1 LRLPPGPRPTGY
13 ALDLRVDPAQST
25 FRGTVDIGL
34 DLPGETGFVWLNG
47 KALDVTSAEVISG
60 SERVAAT
67 ASAGGDEYLGFA
79 FARPLAGR
87 VTLRV
92 AYTGH
97 VGESGEGLYVQRA
110 GDDRYLYTQLENTD
124 ARRLLPCFDEPSFK
138 VPWQLT
144 VHVPRGVAAFSN
156 SHAVAEA
163 DEDGGGRRV
172 AFAQTPPL
180 PSYLIALVVG
190 PFEIVGAG
198 EAGEHRTPLRILL
211 PRGRAAQGAYAA
223 SIAGRLVGQ
232 LEAYFGVPFPYD
244 KLDYAARP
252 EGSGA
257 MENAGLIISGAG
269 YLTAPLELQSDQ
281 FRRIVASV
289 MAHEIAHQWF
299 GDLVTLAWWDDVWL
313 NEAFATWMGNKV
325 FAIGTEWR
333 PEVDSAQS
341 RLTAMD
347 ADLLPS
353 ARQIRQPIR
362 SEDDIANA
370 FDGITYEKGATVI
383 GMFERA
389 LGEERFR
396 AGVRRY
402 LEGHAHRTATTD
414 DFLAAISAAAGRDVK
429 PAFTTF
435 LDQPGLPVVRAEAV
449 CSGGTAKVALAQER
463 FAAAAGAPGAA
474 PARWR
479 IPVCIKAGAGKKS
492 VVACTELDGE
502 RGELALDVCP
512 EWLDANAGNTGY
524 YLARYPDAGLRA
536 LAAHIDE
543 LELAERLGLVHDLR
557 VQLVAGTV
565 PAGPALELVARLA
578 KAGPTVVVA
587 EAADLA
593 ADLVARGVVG
603 PAHRAG
609 YAAWIQRTFGARARA
624 AGFGARAAD
633 TADDK
638 ELRRA
643 LLELVAVHGRD
654 RALAAEARALAG
666 RWLGDRTGLAADL
679 VGPVL
684 DIAAATGD
692 AAFGD
697 RLRAALAEASGYDRQ
712 VLLTALFALEDADA
726 VARAVEILGT
736 DEVKARDFFVLRDY
750 APAGAARP
758 ALFHYVRAHYDAL
771 AAKLGDDAVE
781 LLAAGRPLCDVE
793 SLREFKEFFA
803 ERAARVLGGPRTYA
817 QLVERIEIC
826 IAARHAEE
834 ASLAT
839 ALKGGR

>member
-1 LRLPPGPRPTGY
+1 
-13 ALDLRVDPAQST
+13 
-25 FRGTVDIGL
+25 
-34 DLPGETGFVWLNG
+34 
-47 KALDVTSAEVISG
+47 
-60 SERVAAT
+60 
-67 ASAGGDEYLGFA
+67 
-79 FARPLAGR
+79 
-87 VTLRV
+87 
-92 AYTGH
+92 
-97 VGESGEGLYVQRA
+97 
-110 GDDRYLYTQLENTD
+110 
-124 ARRLLPCFDEPSFK
+124 
-138 VPWQLT
+138 
-144 VHVPRGVAAFSN
+144 
-156 SHAVAEA
+156 
-163 DEDGGGRRV
+163 
-172 AFAQTPPL
+172 
-180 PSYLIALVVG
+180 
-190 PFEIVGAG
+190 
-198 EAGEHRTPLRILL
+198 
-211 PRGRAAQGAYAA
+211 
-223 SIAGRLVGQ
+223 
-232 LEAYFGVPFPYD
+232 
-244 KLDYAARP
+244 
-252 EGSGA
+252 
-257 MENAGLIISGAG
+257 ME
-269 YLTAPLELQSDQ
+269 
-281 FRRIVASV
+281 
-289 MAHEIAHQWF
+289 
-299 GDLVTLAWWDDVWL
+299 
-313 NEAFATWMGNKV
+313 
-325 FAIGTEWR
+325 
-333 PEVDSAQS
+333 
-341 RLTAMD
+341 

-389 LGEERFR
+389 LGEETFR

-429 PAFTTF
+429 PAFASF
-435 LDQPGLPVVRAEAV
+435 LDQPGLPAVRAEAV
-449 CSGGTAKVALAQER
+449 CGGGAAKVALAQER
-463 FAAAAGAPGAA
+463 FAAAGAPAAA

-479 IPVCIKAGAGKKS
+479 IPVCVKAGAGKKV
-492 VVACTELDGE
+492 VVACTELDGD
-502 RGELALDVCP
+502 RGELALDLCP

-536 LAAHIDE
+536 LAAHVDE
-543 LELAERLGLVHDLR
+543 LELSERLGLVHDLR
-557 VQLVAGTV
+557 VQLVGGTV
-565 PAGPALELVARLA
+565 PAGPALELVARLV
-578 KAGPTVVVA
+578 KAGPTIVVA

-593 ADLVARGVVG
+593 AELVARGVVG

-609 YAAWIQRTFGARARA
+609 YAAWIQRTFGTRARA
-624 AGFGARAAD
+624 AGFVARAAD

-684 DIAAATGD
+684 EIAAATGD

-697 RLRAALAEASGYDRQ
+697 RLRAAVGQASGYDRQ

-736 DEVKARDFFVLRDY
+736 DEIRARDFFVLREY
-750 APAGAARP
+750 APAGAAARP
-758 ALFHYVRAHYDAL
+758 VLFHYVRAHYDAL
-771 AAKLGDDAVE
+771 AAKLGDDAGG

-803 ERAARVLGGPRTYA
+803 ERAAHLLGGPRSYA
-817 QLVERIEIC
+817 HVVERIEIC
-826 IAARHAEE
+826 IAARRAEE